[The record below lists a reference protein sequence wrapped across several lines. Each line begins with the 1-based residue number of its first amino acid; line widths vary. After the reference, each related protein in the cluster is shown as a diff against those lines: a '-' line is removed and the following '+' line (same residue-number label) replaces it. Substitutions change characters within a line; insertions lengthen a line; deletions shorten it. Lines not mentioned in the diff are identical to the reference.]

1 MTISTAT
8 RYVVIVIHRLSP
20 LRTYR
25 HMSVPVDQCLHHT
38 VVWVKEPHTHLVPV
52 PIPFVGPASTAALS
66 QMRTCCGTMHWQW
79 LDSFVLFAGQASRSP
94 VPTQADPP
102 TLAVHLCVNLCI
114 QIWKISDLWF
124 VPAERR
130 TQIGGERRQ
139 SHREYGSSGCTELV
153 IPWSV
158 VIER

>member
-79 LDSFVLFAGQASRSP
+79 LDSFVLFAGQASRSL
-94 VPTQADPP
+94 VPTQADPRP
-102 TLAVHLCVNLCI
+102 SLCI
-114 QIWKISDLWF
+114 CVWIYAYKFEKYRICGSCPPNAERKSGENDDKVTENMGGVGVPNLWF
-124 VPAERR
+124 PGV
-130 TQIGGERRQ
+130 
-139 SHREYGSSGCTELV
+139 
-153 IPWSV
+153 
-158 VIER
+158 